1 MAFSCP
7 LLKTITLKIT
17 TFHPSCNFELGYKIG
32 SWIQRLLYIVFC
44 LFFQTQ
50 HVFWLYQLSHLFFF
64 ALKAFSPALVY
75 CASQVM
81 PRVLNI
87 GHCQARCNA
96 CAVVLAQEVGWGSEQ
111 CSGSAPTSPQ
121 LVESHLGTGI
131 SYGANQEE
139 PERQIGLLLSY
150 RPSKGTPSIYVL
162 FINKSM
168 LYCYVAY
175 FSLLNF
181 WLLQ

>member
-64 ALKAFSPALVY
+64 TPKAFSPALVY

-87 GHCQARCNA
+87 GHCRARCNA

-111 CSGSAPTSPQ
+111 CSGSAPASPQ

-131 SYGANQEE
+131 SYRVTRKSQRDRQQGASC
-139 PERQIGLLLSY
+139 LLLSY
-150 RPSKGTPSIYVL
+150 RPSKGTPSIYAL

-168 LYCYVAY
+168 LYCYVA
-175 FSLLNF
+175 
-181 WLLQ
+181 